1 MKKYFLDLSYLKLEQ
16 LIVCSNSMLYTFINE
31 PILAYP
37 GHLFD
42 NHRMPV
48 KFHFQYSLQMDR
60 L

>member
-1 MKKYFLDLSYLKLEQ
+1 MKKYFPDLSYTKLEQ

-31 PILAYP
+31 PIQAYP

-48 KFHFQYSLQMDR
+48 KFHL
-60 L
+60 